1 MFKKVLFVLAIFL
14 GSFAVQA
21 EGGDKAFEA
30 FPNPAVDE
38 VVFHFGD
45 NVAAKGGVIS
55 IYNTIG
61 VLVGQVPVGPS
72 LEFRFKIPQQWTPG
86 LYIVTFEDTD
96 GALSTPIK
104 LTIKSTI

>member
-1 MFKKVLFVLAIFL
+1 MLRRVLFILALFI
-14 GSFAVQA
+14 GSLAVQA
-21 EGGDKAFEA
+21 GGDDKTFDVY
-30 FPNPAVDE
+30 PNPAVDE
-38 VVFHFGD
+38 VVFHFEGD
-45 NVAAKGGVIS
+45 MAIKGGTIS

-72 LEFRFKIPQQWTPG
+72 VDFRFKIPQQWTPG

-96 GALSTPIK
+96 GALTAPIK